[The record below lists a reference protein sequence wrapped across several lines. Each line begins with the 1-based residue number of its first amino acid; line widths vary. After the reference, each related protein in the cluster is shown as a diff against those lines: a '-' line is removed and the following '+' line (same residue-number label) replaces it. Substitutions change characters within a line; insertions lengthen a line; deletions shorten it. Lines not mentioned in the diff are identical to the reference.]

1 MIIYMID
8 SAGRARIGRFVR
20 DEIARRGTTP
30 EEVGAKP
37 GRPSLV
43 TIKRIKAGDP
53 SVSELMFLALGTKLE
68 LPADYLMYIGT
79 GDLRRIKRSGAA
91 PDLIRVT
98 LELFRDDNDDTMH
111 LEGLE

>member
-1 MIIYMID
+1 MIIHMID
-8 SAGRARIGRFVR
+8 SAGRERIGRFVR
-20 DEIARRGTTP
+20 DEIARQGTTP

-43 TIKRIKAGDP
+43 TIKRIKAGDS
-53 SVSELMFLALGTKLE
+53 SVSELMFLALGTKLG

-79 GDLRRIKRSGAA
+79 ADIKRIRRSGAA

-98 LELFRDDNDDTMH
+98 LELFHDDNPDLLRH
-111 LEGLE
+111 EGLE